1 MDELPEIDED
11 YVKLREIAEKKYLE
25 IEKERKENGIRT
37 RAEEDESDGRKTDKV
52 IKFLTCN
59 FGTSEESTQE
69 TTPEFSIPKL
79 ETPSQEIPNPD
90 LTWIYQMNK
99 KHMGYFLIFNQV
111 IFTQDHEMGSTRYGS
126 IEDAENLAEGM
137 TQLGFVVKIY
147 DNRKTKEIKREIE
160 RYASSTVNA
169 SVNAFGVAFL
179 SHGDVKDKLATFDDY
194 IYLSEIIDP
203 IKRAKNLFQ
212 KPKIFIIQACRG
224 TDFMNGV
231 QLVAKRS
238 RQCTWPVE
246 ADILCVF
253 PTTEGHVS

>member
-1 MDELPEIDED
+1 M
-11 YVKLREIAEKKYLE
+11 
-25 IEKERKENGIRT
+25 
-37 RAEEDESDGRKTDKV
+37 
-52 IKFLTCN
+52 
-59 FGTSEESTQE
+59 
-69 TTPEFSIPKL
+69 
-79 ETPSQEIPNPD
+79 
-90 LTWIYQMNK
+90 
-99 KHMGYFLIFNQV
+99 
-111 IFTQDHEMGSTRYGS
+111 
-126 IEDAENLAEGM
+126 
-137 TQLGFVVKIY
+137 
-147 DNRKTKEIKREIE
+147 
-160 RYASSTVNA
+160 
-169 SVNAFGVAFL
+169 AFL

-253 PTTEGHVS
+253 PTTEGHASWRNPSYGSWFIFDLMSQIKKHGKQIEFHHLLLW